1 MCGLNLGKFMKARI
15 IDAHVH
21 FENILLIRETFDFFH
36 TLGVEKLGILSLPRP
51 PRLKYEAG
59 GGSESFT
66 TRLLRGVNG
75 NPQAICFKAMHP
87 TDTYIMGGLDYTG
100 VDKHSWKRVEKVLA
114 EQALRMMKIGFDGV
128 KLIETKPIFP
138 RNMPFNI
145 DDPVYNS
152 FFALLE
158 EKQFPILWHVA
169 DPDEFWDKRRVP
181 SWAKIAGWDYSS
193 GTYPPKEDF
202 YQRVHRVLSRFP
214 TLKVI
219 FAHFYFLSADLER
232 ASDVMDTWPNVN
244 FDLTPNLGMYY
255 NFSRNVE
262 ETRRFFLKYQDRIV
276 FGTDAAIVGENIGRE
291 VFPKEWIAKLYFLMR
306 NFLETDESFEMI
318 QGFQVKGKGEIRG
331 IKLPVPAL
339 SKIYRDNFLRIAGA
353 KPQPLNTSA
362 AKKECHRI
370 GAEVRKKLGLPDD
383 FNFAYQSENFLSS
396 KVG

>member
-1 MCGLNLGKFMKARI
+1 MYGLNFGKFMKIQI

-21 FENILLIRETFDFFH
+21 FENILLIKETFDFFH
-36 TLGVEKLGILSLPRP
+36 MLGVEKLGILSLARP

-59 GGSESFT
+59 GSDSFT

-87 TDTYIMGGLDYTG
+87 TNTYIMGGLDYTD
-100 VDKHSWKRVEKVLA
+100 VDKHSWKRVEKMLA

-169 DPDEFWDKRRVP
+169 DPEEFWDKERVP
-181 SWAKIAGWDYSS
+181 SFVKAAGWDYSS
-193 GTYPPKEDF
+193 DTYPPKEEF
-202 YQRVHRVLSRFP
+202 YQRVHRVLIRFP
-214 TLKVI
+214 NLKVI

-232 ASDVMDTWPNVN
+232 ASQVMDTWSNVN
-244 FDLTPNLGMYY
+244 FDLTPGSEMYY
-255 NFSRNVE
+255 NFSHNVE

-276 FGTDAAIVGENIGRE
+276 FGTDAAIAGENIGRE
-291 VFPKEWIAKLYFLMR
+291 VFPKKRIAGGIFFMR
-306 NFLETDESFEMI
+306 NFLETDESFGMM
-318 QGFQVKGKGEIRG
+318 QGLQVKGEGEIRG
-331 IKLPVPAL
+331 IKLPVPVL
-339 SKIYRDNFLRIAGA
+339 SKIYRDNYLRIAGE
-353 KPQPLNTSA
+353 KPQPLNTLA
-362 AKKECHRI
+362 AKEECHRI
-370 GAEVRKKLGLPDD
+370 GVEVRKKLGLSDD
-383 FNFAYQSENFLSS
+383 VNFAYQAENFLSS
-396 KVG
+396 KIG

>member
-1 MCGLNLGKFMKARI
+1 MYGLNFGKFMRARI

-21 FENILLIRETFDFFH
+21 FENISLIKQTFDFFH
-36 TLGVEKLGILSLPRP
+36 TLGIEKLGILSLPRP

-59 GGSESFT
+59 SSESLT

-75 NPQAICFKAMHP
+75 NPQAICFKAVYP
-87 TDTYIMGGLDYTG
+87 INTYIMGGLDYTG
-100 VDKHSWKRVEKVLA
+100 VDKYPWKRVEKMLA
-114 EQALRMMKIGFDGV
+114 EQALRMMNIGFDGV

-169 DPDEFWDKRRVP
+169 DPEEFWDKRRVP
-181 SWAKIAGWDYSS
+181 SWAKAAGWDYSS
-193 GTYPPKEDF
+193 GTYPPKEEF

-214 TLKVI
+214 NLKVI
-219 FAHFYFLSADLER
+219 FAHFYFLSASLKR
-232 ASDVMDTWPNVN
+232 ASDVMDAWPNVN
-244 FDLTPNLGMYY
+244 FDLTPGLEMYY

-262 ETRRFFLKYQDRIV
+262 ETHRFFLKYQDRIV
-276 FGTDAAIVGENIGRE
+276 FGDDTAIVGENITRE
-291 VFPKEWIAKLYFLMR
+291 VFPKKGIAGRIFFMR
-306 NFLETDESFEMI
+306 NFLETDESFGIM
-318 QGFQVKGKGEIRG
+318 QGLQVKGEGEIRG
-331 IKLPVPAL
+331 IKLPAPVL
-339 SKIYRDNFLRIAGA
+339 SKIYRDNYLRIAGE

-362 AKKECHRI
+362 AKEECHRI
-370 GAEVRKKLGLPDD
+370 GAEVRKKLGLSDD
-383 FNFAYQSENFLSS
+383 VNFAYQAENFLSS